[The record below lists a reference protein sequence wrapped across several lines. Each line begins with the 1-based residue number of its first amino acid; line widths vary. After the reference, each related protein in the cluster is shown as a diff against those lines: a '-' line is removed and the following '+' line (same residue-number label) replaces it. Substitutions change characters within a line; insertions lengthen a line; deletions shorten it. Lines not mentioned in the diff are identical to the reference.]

1 MRCHSQSPPC
11 SSEKWANQSKDVQ
24 HSIWW
29 EGAGLQGLVRR
40 VLCPILQH
48 SQQPCKKTWGS
59 QGYSAGPGW
68 SLCPTSGCFPETIP
82 QWKLRLWTQLPW
94 GRERRWKNVTFTASH
109 FWLQALFPQSLIHW
123 TRKCFLAPIINM
135 KGVDRALELWLERE
149 LGWRC
154 RFPDGGVSLDVKTKG
169 LCGG

>member
-1 MRCHSQSPPC
+1 MQHKAIDLTLNNSTFSELDFLLQWPCCTLSPPGK
-11 SSEKWANQSKDVQ
+11 SPITGLW
-24 HSIWW
+24 
-29 EGAGLQGLVRR
+29 LQGPLLFQAVFAC
-40 VLCPILQH
+40 LPPEQH
-48 SQQPCKKTWGS
+48 PGRSGS
-59 QGYSAGPGW
+59 
-68 SLCPTSGCFPETIP
+68 TDV
-82 QWKLRLWTQLPW
+82 RLWTQLPW

-154 RFPDGGVSLDVKTKG
+154 IFPDGGVSLDVKTKRSMWG
-169 LCGG
+169 LGVN